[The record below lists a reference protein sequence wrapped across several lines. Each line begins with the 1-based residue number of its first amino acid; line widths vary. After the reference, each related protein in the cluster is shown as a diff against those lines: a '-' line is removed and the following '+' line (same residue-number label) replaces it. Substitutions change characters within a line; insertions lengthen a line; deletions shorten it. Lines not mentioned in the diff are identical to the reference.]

1 MVTRKP
7 KFAVLASLAAA
18 LALGAGTVCLVAA
31 PEAAQAAGKEQKV
44 GVKVGKP
51 LQAAQ
56 ELTQQ
61 KKWKEA
67 LAKVNEANGIEGK
80 TAWEQFKIDEFFVY
94 IALNMADYPAA
105 AKAMEASVASGFLT
119 AEEVVTRHK
128 SLAQINYQL
137 KNYAKA
143 ADYGRKYLQASPGN
157 TDVLLLV
164 GQAYYLQKDFKNAK
178 GAVRELVTASDA
190 AGKEVK
196 EEWLQ
201 LLMSCDYELKDMA
214 GVAKALEQLVQRYPS
229 TKYWRD
235 RLEMVQDLSNLSEQ
249 QSLEIYRLMLA
260 TDTME
265 TADEYVE
272 MAELALHLGL
282 PGEAKSV
289 LEKGFAANKLGGEQK
304 DRQQRL
310 LDMAKTQADSDSK
323 SLAQLEK
330 EAAAAATGEAD
341 AKLGEAY
348 LTYGQYD
355 PAIAALQRGLGKS
368 GVKNAEAAQLHLGLA
383 FLGAGKDEDARTAFK
398 TISTD
403 PALSDLARLW
413 AIYIKQQQN

>member
-1 MVTRKP
+1 METRKP
-7 KFAVLASLAAA
+7 HFGIFALAAI
-18 LALGAGTVCLVAA
+18 LAFAAGVICFSAV
-31 PEAAQAAGKEQKV
+31 PVPVQAAEKEQKI

-67 LAKVNEANGIEGK
+67 LAKVNEANAISGK
-80 TAWEQFKIDEFFVY
+80 TAWEQFKIDQFLVY
-94 IALNMADYPAA
+94 ISLNLADYGSA
-105 AKAMEASVASGFLT
+105 AKAMEASIASGFLT
-119 AEEVVTRHK
+119 AEEVTTHHK
-128 SLAQINYQL
+128 QLAQINYQS

-143 ADYGRKYLQASPGN
+143 AEYGRKYLQASPGN
-157 TDVLLLV
+157 TDMLLLV
-164 GQAYYLQKDFKNAK
+164 GQAYYLQKDFKNARDN
-178 GAVRELVTASDA
+178 VRALIQASDA

-196 EEWLQ
+196 EEYLQ
-201 LLMSCDYELKDMA
+201 LLMSCDYELKDSD
-214 GVAKALEQLVQRYPS
+214 GVAKDLEMLVQRFPS
-229 TKYWRD
+229 VKYWRN
-235 RLEMVQDLSNLSEQ
+235 RLEMVMDRSNLSEQ

-260 TDTME
+260 TDVLE
-265 TADEYVE
+265 SAEEYVE

-310 LDMAKTQADSDSK
+310 LDMAKNQADGDSK
-323 SLAQLEK
+323 SLSQLEK
-330 EAAAAATGEAD
+330 EAAAAASGEAD

-355 PAIAALQRGLGKS
+355 PAISALQRGLGKS

-383 FLGAGKDEDARTAFK
+383 LLGAGKDEDARSAFK
-398 TISTD
+398 TVTAD

-413 AIYIKQQQN
+413 TIYSKQQN